1 MTRQERPSRGVCLCC
16 GADVVPERRSDRPAL
31 PFCSRCVSG
40 KCRKC
45 RSWVRVEKWRRD
57 PTFNLI
63 GRPRGPQMPCG
74 WGCGAK
80 LTGIQMRAHFTIC
93 PNRPAISDGVL
104 QPAAL
109 VVADRGLP
117 DQNEPDR
124 RQQAKRGRPTGRR
137 MPCGWLCGAE
147 LTASQMRTHFTRCS
161 RRPND

>member
-1 MTRQERPSRGVCLCC
+1 MSVCAVERTFLPSSEPTAQL
-16 GADVVPERRSDRPAL
+16 
-31 PFCSRCVSG
+31 
-40 KCRKC
+40 C
-45 RSWVRVEKWRRD
+45 RSALDARLGSAASVGVGFVEGSGGGTRHS
-57 PTFNLI
+57 TFI

-117 DQNEPDR
+117 DQNEPER
-124 RQQAKRGRPTGRR
+124 RPGAKRGRPPGRR